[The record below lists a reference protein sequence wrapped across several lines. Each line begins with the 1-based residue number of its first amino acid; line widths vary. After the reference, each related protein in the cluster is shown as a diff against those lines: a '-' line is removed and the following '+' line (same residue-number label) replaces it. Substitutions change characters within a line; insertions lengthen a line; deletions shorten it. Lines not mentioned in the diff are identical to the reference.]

1 MKMNRVIVMLRD
13 ENVDLRAKNVDIQT
27 DYVILDE
34 SYKNFITVSNFDE
47 SSTSINSNAQTEA
60 EYIGDRQRVRSEG
73 GGIYKIPREISSE
86 QVSST
91 TKISSEQESRSE
103 KKSEATK

>member
-34 SYKNFITVSNFDE
+34 SYKNFITVSNIDE
-47 SSTSINSNAQTEA
+47 SSTSINRNTHDSLSFE
-60 EYIGDRQRVRSEG
+60 RG
-73 GGIYKIPREISSE
+73 GGRTTTERQIEGRIVHEISIRNSNN
-86 QVSST
+86 
-91 TKISSEQESRSE
+91 
-103 KKSEATK
+103 

>member
-34 SYKNFITVSNFDE
+34 SYKNFITVSNIDE
-47 SSTSINSNAQTEA
+47 SSTSINRNTHDSLSFE
-60 EYIGDRQRVRSEG
+60 RG
-73 GGIYKIPREISSE
+73 GGGRTTTERQIEGRIVNEISIRNSNN
-86 QVSST
+86 
-91 TKISSEQESRSE
+91 
-103 KKSEATK
+103 